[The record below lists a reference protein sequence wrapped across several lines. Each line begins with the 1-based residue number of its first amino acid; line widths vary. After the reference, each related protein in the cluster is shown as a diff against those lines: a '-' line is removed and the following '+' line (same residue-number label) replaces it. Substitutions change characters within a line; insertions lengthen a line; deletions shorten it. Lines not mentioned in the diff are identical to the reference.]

1 MFKRIFLIVTVVITM
16 CCCLEAQILEK
27 EYPELKQVLPYGP
40 DNMCKTNDNGFAF
53 VGYSAGQN
61 VYMVKLD
68 SEYEVS
74 WHKQVY
80 ARPGQTDTRNIAQ
93 DGQGFYYIGGN
104 CYSDDTD
111 RNIWYLIKLDS
122 LGNMVKEK
130 IWRPENSRE
139 SGMENFVL
147 VENGLM
153 VFSCVHFEEIEN
165 YYFFYTSFLNK
176 DLEIVSEKQRKEVL
190 LENDYERPR
199 AICSDETGFLLV
211 GIYQIGGI
219 WLQKIEQ
226 DSIVWEKII
235 DHTTAQDSALYCFM
249 ALNCQAVS
257 NGYLIGG
264 YTRNYKPGL
273 VLIDKSGNLIWVKEF
288 QYGPAIPYYGGM
300 VNNCWESRYNDGY
313 IVVLNDDWRLVLA
326 NTLVIKIDYNG
337 EIQWQQQSTGS
348 NSDAVCLED
357 NNIVSTGRSQQGI
370 THLRVFST
378 YVKIDTELS
387 GPAILESIN
396 LFQNYPNPFN
406 SSTCLSYQ
414 IPQDCQV
421 RLSIFNLLGQEV
433 DVLVNEFQRANEY
446 VVNWQP
452 KNLPSGIYIY
462 QLSIESENFK
472 RTLKKKLI
480 MME

>member
-1 MFKRIFLIVTVVITM
+1 M

-61 VYMVKLD
+61 VYMVKLN
-68 SEYEVS
+68 SEYEIS
-74 WHKQVY
+74 WHKEVY
-80 ARPGQTDTRNIAQ
+80 ARPGQTSTRNIAQ
-93 DGQGFYYIGGN
+93 DNEGYFYIGGN

-111 RNIWYLIKLDS
+111 DWIWYLIKLDS

-130 IWRPENSRE
+130 IWRPES
-139 SGMENFVL
+139 SQTSFMHNFILAEDGLMILSTVSF
-147 VENGLM
+147 ENG
-153 VFSCVHFEEIEN
+153 
-165 YYFFYTSFLNK
+165 YFAYTTFLNK
-176 DLEIVSEKQRKEVL
+176 KLEIISEKQRKKL
-190 LENDYERPR
+190 GSNILINISLKT
-199 AICSDETGFLLV
+199 ICSDETGFLL
-211 GIYQIGGI
+211 IGTYGESGL
-219 WLQKIEQ
+219 WLEKIEN
-226 DSIVWEKII
+226 DSIIWEK
-235 DHTTAQDSALYCFM
+235 TTGIADDSSLYRFEPI
-249 ALNCQAVS
+249 NCQAVS

-313 IVVLNDDWRLVLA
+313 IIVLIDEDLIVSC
-326 NTLVIKIDYNG
+326 NTIVIKVDYNG
-337 EIQWQQQSTGS
+337 EIQWQQQSAGGS
-348 NSDAVCLED
+348 NNAVYLE
-357 NNIVSTGRSQQGI
+357 NGHIVCMGRSQQSI
-370 THLRVFST
+370 TCLKVFFHN
-378 YVKIDTELS
+378 VKVE
-387 GPAILESIN
+387 PEPVILKSIQ

-414 IPQDCQV
+414 IPQDCWV
-421 RLSIFNLLGQEV
+421 KLSVFNLLGKEV

-462 QLSIESENFK
+462 QLSIESEELK
-472 RTLKKKLI
+472 RTWNKKLV